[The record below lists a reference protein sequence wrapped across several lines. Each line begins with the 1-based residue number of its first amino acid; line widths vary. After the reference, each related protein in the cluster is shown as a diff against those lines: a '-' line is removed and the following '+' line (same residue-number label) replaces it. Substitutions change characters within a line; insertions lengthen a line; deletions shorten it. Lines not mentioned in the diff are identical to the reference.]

1 MDCHILK
8 KYETIIYLLTVFRP
22 ACSKLLD
29 CSVLNHCGVYRMEP
43 AKLETSYLEII
54 NALKNGD
61 NDWGKPIG
69 IHRSLDHSKCP
80 QLNKPEGAIEIVCN
94 KGSFK

>member
-1 MDCHILK
+1 MIKTLTHIILPTELHLK
-8 KYETIIYLLTVFRP
+8 NCS
-22 ACSKLLD
+22 CSKLLD

-54 NALKNGD
+54 NAIKNGD